1 MVAEPGERRSF
12 LGRRVP
18 PWFDHRAVTIP
29 VGAAIAYVDSDW
41 RGAIVV
47 VERGEVE
54 LEAVDGER
62 HRFGLGS
69 LIWLDG
75 VRLRVLRNVG
85 RQPAVLVA
93 ISRRRVSAALDR
105 RRP

>member
-1 MVAEPGERRSF
+1 MSALTDGDGGAGSF

-18 PWFDHRAVTIP
+18 PCFVMRVVTVP
-29 VGAAIAYVDSDW
+29 VGSAVAYVEEEW

-62 HRFGLGS
+62 HRFGPGD
-69 LIWLDG
+69 LIWLEG
-75 VRLRVLRNVG
+75 VRLRVLRNAG
-85 RQPAVLVA
+85 EQPLRLKA
-93 ISRRRVSAALDR
+93 ISRPSGQRG
-105 RRP
+105 P